1 MLDLTRFKFVHHCP
15 CFVKWQFFLSGM
27 RLCGS
32 WCSKLSVDDKAF
44 VGGTDNFNGQAV
56 EHQHATGW
64 LVITDHID
72 FDDRKDIEQC
82 KIYIEYI
89 QALTHHQHLQ
99 TTCAVPHTSH
109 GRRLCHKSASVL
121 APPRAVLHNWRRRNQ
136 CGNSGAP
143 SGHSPILPPPTPHYT
158 APTLLKS
165 NAIHRPSN
173 QKKPPL

>member
-1 MLDLTRFKFVHHCP
+1 M
-15 CFVKWQFFLSGM
+15 
-27 RLCGS
+27 
-32 WCSKLSVDDKAF
+32 
-44 VGGTDNFNGQAV
+44 
-56 EHQHATGW
+56 
-64 LVITDHID
+64 ITDHID

-158 APTLLKS
+158 APHYT
-165 NAIHRPSN
+165 APH
-173 QKKPPL
+173 PPLYCPPPTQSTVRLIKRSHHCEKACPCEVIFLIHKFISASCNDHILLLHTHTIYKTFVQLVKERGIVQEGGK